1 MVTVCHQAEK
11 CRGLLLQ
18 HMGLAGVLLFVRYL
32 VVWGNLAEATVAQ
45 HPLSHCRVP
54 SIWYSREGKMKRKA
68 FNPRNYFACTTLKL
82 FYVCLS
88 PPFFSPQ
95 QASLA
100 KFTVSTRLPTE
111 DQEHF
116 WSAQRTRRETF
127 HHHSEAQRTSWT
139 YILVSKPW
147 PCREQFCNLLDTDL
161 CQGQMFCEG
170 VRTLKGAEDTSLVL
184 LFASGCVIQ

>member
-1 MVTVCHQAEK
+1 MIVTVCHQAEK

-32 VVWGNLAEATVAQ
+32 IVWGNLAEATVAQ

-68 FNPRNYFACTTLKL
+68 FSSRNYFACTTLKL

-95 QASLA
+95 QTSLA
-100 KFTVSTRLPTE
+100 KFTVSTRLFLQKIRNISGLPRGWE
-111 DQEHF
+111 ERDISPPF
-116 WSAQRTRRETF
+116 WGSKDFMDLYTGIKALTMQRT
-127 HHHSEAQRTSWT
+127 A
-139 YILVSKPW
+139 L
-147 PCREQFCNLLDTDL
+147 
-161 CQGQMFCEG
+161 
-170 VRTLKGAEDTSLVL
+170 
-184 LFASGCVIQ
+184 

>member
-54 SIWYSREGKMKRKA
+54 SIWYSREGKMKRKT
-68 FNPRNYFACTTLKL
+68 FNSRNYFACTTLKL

-95 QASLA
+95 QANLA
-100 KFTVSTRLPTE
+100 KFTVSTRLFLQKIRNISGLPRGRDFT
-111 DQEHF
+111 
-116 WSAQRTRRETF
+116 T
-127 HHHSEAQRTSWT
+127 
-139 YILVSKPW
+139 IL
-147 PCREQFCNLLDTDL
+147 R
-161 CQGQMFCEG
+161 
-170 VRTLKGAEDTSLVL
+170 LKGLHGLIYWYQSLDHAENSFVT
-184 LFASGCVIQ
+184 C